1 MREFPAVAA
10 LALPVLA
17 AMATISGC
25 ARDRPVGAPAAS
37 VPACLAGMYD
47 GGQMEL
53 AAALELE
60 SGGRFRFALSYGALD
75 EMAQGNWRFSEG
87 QVRLTPTSQVP
98 GTPNLAD
105 TPLTY
110 RAGVLVVPRHGRML
124 SFRRVGPDCNGGSGR

>member
-1 MREFPAVAA
+1 LREFRAVPA

-17 AMATISGC
+17 AMVALSGFV
-25 ARDRPVGAPAAS
+25 RDRPAAATRAS
-37 VPACLAGMYD
+37 TPACLAGRYD

-75 EMAQGNWRFSEG
+75 ELAQGTWRFAEG

-98 GTPNLAD
+98 GTANLAD
-105 TPLTY
+105 TPLAY
-110 RAGVLVVPRHGRML
+110 QAGVLVLPRHGRL
-124 SFRRVGPDCNGGSGR
+124 LRFRRVGPDCKGGSRR